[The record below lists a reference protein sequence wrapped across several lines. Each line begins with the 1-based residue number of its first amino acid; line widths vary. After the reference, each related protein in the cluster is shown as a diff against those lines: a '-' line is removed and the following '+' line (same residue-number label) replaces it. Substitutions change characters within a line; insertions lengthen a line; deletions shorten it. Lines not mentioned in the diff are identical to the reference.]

1 MRKALVDLVELLAL
15 ESLGDDRF
23 LGQSKD
29 LGWGTVFGGQVLGQA
44 LSAAEKTVPQDR
56 ACHSLHA
63 YFLRRGDVTAP
74 ILYAVDRIRDGGSF
88 TTRRVVAHQHD
99 QAIFSMSASF
109 QGDEQGLEYQEP
121 APSAPDPSSLL
132 GQDELAR
139 MITDRLPPALR
150 AAAIAEGPIDTR
162 AVQPTDPIRPP
173 KSDPEKQVWFRVRD
187 PIDDDP
193 HLHRHL
199 LAYASDFHLLVTAL
213 LPHGIGWLDRD
224 IRLASIDHA
233 MWFHRPFRV
242 DDWLLYDMEVI
253 STSGSRG
260 LVRGRIFDRSGAL
273 VASTIQEGLMRYTPR
288 A

>member
-1 MRKALVDLVELLAL
+1 MRKALADLVELLAL
-15 ESLGDDRF
+15 SPAGDDRF
-23 LGQSKD
+23 VGQSKD

-44 LSAAEKTVPQDR
+44 LSAAEKTVPQER

-63 YFLRRGDVTAP
+63 YFLRPGDVTEP

-109 QGDEQGLEYQEP
+109 QGDEQGLEFQEA

-139 MITDRLPPALR
+139 LITDRLPPALR
-150 AAAIAEGPIDTR
+150 SAATAEGPIDTR
-162 AVQPTDPIRPP
+162 AVHPTDPIRPP

-187 PIDDDP
+187 PVADDP
-193 HLHRHL
+193 ASPSPPARLRVRLSSAAHRPAAARHR
-199 LAYASDFHLLVTAL
+199 LAR
-213 LPHGIGWLDRD
+213 PD
-224 IRLASIDHA
+224 IQLASIDHA

-242 DDWLLYDMEVI
+242 DDWLLYDMEAI

-260 LVRGRIFDRSGAL
+260 LVRGRIFDRRGAL